1 MWILNI
7 VNRIPFAA
15 IMLTRALQDVY
26 MHKMLYVVSMWT
38 SCLGM
43 FWLALWIF
51 GVSGAVSLPYGG
63 WYVALLVISLA
74 WSIEVLRNVV
84 NVTVARVVG
93 TVYFEVSFI
102 TNFQILV

>member
-1 MWILNI
+1 MNNL
-7 VNRIPFAA
+7 NRIPFAA
-15 IMLTRALQDVY
+15 TMLTRAIRDVHR
-26 MHKMLYVVSMWT
+26 HKMLYVVSTWT

-93 TVYFEVSFI
+93 TIYFEVSYI
-102 TNFQILV
+102 TNFQFFLV